1 MRRGS
6 LLLVLF
12 LLVLLL
18 LGAFLIVRVLNI
30 SGPGQPGQP
39 AQPPPAAAP
48 STEQIPQTRTQAQPL
63 PGCAALNVT
72 CASQYFAAWR
82 PPANGTC
89 TPRTSNG
96 YPVPDPKCTP
106 GGINPSVSESTLTDP
121 AWRTRCIRN
130 CESSESQKHITY
142 GWYSLAS
149 PPNNKGATQ
158 VCELDHLVPLEI
170 GGADG
175 LGNIWPQC
183 GPDNAV
189 LRDRYFK
196 QKDKVENYL
205 ADEVRKDLMPLADAQ
220 RGIAEDWTQYLT
232 AAEQYCAS
240 GGRC

>member
-1 MRRGS
+1 MRRS
-6 LLLVLF
+6 SQLLVLF

-18 LGAFLIVRVLNI
+18 LAAFLVVRVLNI
-30 SGPGQPGQP
+30 SGPSHPGRP

-48 STEQIPQTRTQAQPL
+48 STEQIPQTQAQPL

-72 CASQYFAAWR
+72 CTSQYFTAWR
-82 PPANGTC
+82 SPADGTC
-89 TPRTSNG
+89 IPRTSNG

-106 GGINPSVSESTLTDP
+106 GGINPSVSEPTLTDP

-130 CESSESQKHITY
+130 CESSESQKHVTY

-205 ADEVRKDLMPLADAQ
+205 ADEVRKGRMPLADAQ

-232 AAEQYCAS
+232 VAKQYCAS

>member
-1 MRRGS
+1 MRRS
-6 LLLVLF
+6 SQLLVLF

-18 LGAFLIVRVLNI
+18 LAVFLVVRVLNI
-30 SGPGQPGQP
+30 SGPSHPGRP
-39 AQPPPAAAP
+39 AQPLPAAAP
-48 STEQIPQTRTQAQPL
+48 STEQIPQTQAQPL
-63 PGCAALNVT
+63 PVCAALNIT

-82 PPANGTC
+82 SPAGGTC
-89 TPRTSNG
+89 IPRTSNG

-130 CESSESQKHITY
+130 CESSESQKHVTY

-183 GPDNAV
+183 GPNNAV

-205 ADEVRKDLMPLADAQ
+205 ADEVRKGRMPLADAQ

-232 AAEQYCAS
+232 VAEQYCAS